1 VAVLRRS
8 QAVRPV
14 SELLQVCHVHYNGD
28 NAFDTVQYGCPGLPM
43 ASMRAMDKG
52 ILQRVLTGLSDR
64 NIRFADLRNLVISMG
79 FDERVKGDHHIFSK
93 AGVAEIVN
101 LQPLR
106 DGMAKA
112 YQVRQVRNLILKYK
126 LHREGR
132 DV

>member
-1 VAVLRRS
+1 
-8 QAVRPV
+8 
-14 SELLQVCHVHYNGD
+14 
-28 NAFDTVQYGCPGLPM
+28 
-43 ASMRAMDKG
+43 MDKG

-64 NIRFADLRNLVISMG
+64 NIRFSDLRSLVVSMG
-79 FDERVKGDHHIFSK
+79 FDERVKGDHHVFSK
-93 AGVAEIVN
+93 PGVAEIIN

-112 YQVRQVRNLILKYK
+112 YQVRQVRSLILKYK